1 MFKKRGLLNSKL
13 GVKRCMSRVSHGLLT
28 TVKKGVTNIP
38 SDFRW
43 YFTFLKMGVSI
54 VSESQDLKP
63 FTIRQKFV
71 NKSRSLVK
79 FVKKNLWNTKVS
91 QH

>member
-1 MFKKRGLLNSKL
+1 MFKKCGLLNSKL

-54 VSESQDLKP
+54 VNESQDYKCHS
-63 FTIRQKFV
+63 IKCKFV
-71 NKSRSLVK
+71 NKSLYFVQL
-79 FVKKNLWNTKVS
+79 VKKNL
-91 QH
+91 QF

>member
-1 MFKKRGLLNSKL
+1 MFKECGLLNSKL
-13 GVKRCMSRVSHGLLT
+13 GVKRCMLRVSHGLLT

-54 VSESQDLKP
+54 VNESQDYKCHS
-63 FTIRQKFV
+63 IKCKFV
-71 NKSRSLVK
+71 NKSRYFVQLVK
-79 FVKKNLWNTKVS
+79 KSLQF
-91 QH
+91 

>member
-1 MFKKRGLLNSKL
+1 MFKKCGLLNSKL
-13 GVKRCMSRVSHGLLT
+13 GVKRCMSKVFHGLLT

-38 SDFRW
+38 NDFRW
-43 YFTFLKMGVSI
+43 YTTMTKVAISI

-71 NKSRSLVK
+71 NKSLYFVR
-79 FVKKNLWNTKVS
+79 FVKKSL
-91 QH
+91 QF

>member
-54 VSESQDLKP
+54 VNESQDYKCHS
-63 FTIRQKFV
+63 IKCKFV
-71 NKSRSLVK
+71 NKSLLLVN
-79 FVKKNLWNTKVS
+79 FVKKSLPF
-91 QH
+91 